1 MSKREI
7 IAAGLK
13 RTGGLSLLERVSR
26 SYEMR
31 FDSGSRWPHFSRVS
45 SGKFVILCYHRIG
58 TGGIPYYSEL
68 SAAAFD
74 AQMAFLRK
82 HYRVV
87 SLEKL
92 LGEMNDPSSKG
103 QAVAVTFDDGYR
115 GLFTEALPILKEHQ
129 IPAMVYLLAGAI
141 ESGEPAWYDR
151 IFLALQQVPGAS
163 FEIELD
169 TLHRFDLPTH
179 QSRVNAAASIVAE
192 LRKMPDARRRECCAA
207 LDKRVPL
214 PSDALANRMLSWDQV
229 RQMQKAGISFGAH
242 TMTHPVVSRLQP
254 LDAQRELTE
263 SKRLIEERLQTEI
276 PDFAFPFGHAADC
289 GPGAAELV
297 ARCGFRSGATT
308 TRGANRSGGDR
319 LSLLRAQIGE
329 EGSLALFAFYMIQLF
344 LCHDE
349 SADAASQPASGRA
362 TPPPDVREHE
372 EVRAS

>member
-1 MSKREI
+1 MSKREM

-13 RTGGLSLLERVSR
+13 RTGGLSLLERISR

-31 FDSGSRWPHFSRVS
+31 FDRRSRWPRFSRVA

-68 SAAAFD
+68 PAAAFD
-74 AQMAFLRK
+74 AQMALLRER
-82 HYRVV
+82 YRVV
-87 SLEKL
+87 SLETL
-92 LGEMNDPSSKG
+92 LDEMNDPASKG

-115 GLFTEALPILKEHQ
+115 GLFTEALPILKKHR
-129 IPAMVYLLAGAI
+129 IPATVYLLAGAI

-151 IFLALQQVPGAS
+151 IFLALQQVPGPS
-163 FEIELD
+163 FEIELGS
-169 TLHRFDLPTH
+169 LRRFDLPTR
-179 QSRVNAAASIVAE
+179 QSRVNAAAGIVAE
-192 LRKMPDARRRECCAA
+192 LRKMPDARRREWCAA
-207 LDKRVPL
+207 LDKRVSL
-214 PSDALANRMLSWDQV
+214 PADALANRMLSWGHV
-229 RQMQKAGISFGAH
+229 REMQRAGISLGAH

-254 LDAQRELTE
+254 ADAQRELTE

-319 LSLLRAQIGE
+319 FSLRRAQIGE
-329 EGSLALFAFYMIQLF
+329 EGSLALFAFYMNQLF
-344 LCHDE
+344 LCRDE
-349 SADAASQPASGRA
+349 SAAADSRPANGRA
-362 TPPPDVREHE
+362 TPPDVRERE
-372 EVRAS
+372 EARAS

>member
-13 RTGGLSLLERVSR
+13 RTGGLSLLERISR
-26 SYEMR
+26 SYELK
-31 FDSGSRWPHFSRVS
+31 FDGHSRWPHLSRVS
-45 SGKFVILCYHRIG
+45 KAKFAILCYHRIG
-58 TGGIPYYSEL
+58 TGGIPFYSEL
-68 SAAAFD
+68 PGAAFD
-74 AQMAFLRK
+74 AQMEFLRK
-82 HYRVV
+82 HYRVI
-87 SLEKL
+87 SLEQL
-92 LGEMNDPSSKG
+92 LREMDDPNSKG

-115 GLFTEALPILKEHQ
+115 GLFTEALPILTKHQ

-151 IFLALQQVPGAS
+151 IFLALQQAPGPS
-163 FEIELD
+163 FEIELGE
-169 TLHRFDLPTH
+169 LRRFDLPTH

-192 LRKMPDARRRECCAA
+192 LRKMPDARRRECCAV

-214 PSDALANRMLSWDQV
+214 PADALANRMLTWNQV
-229 RQMQKAGISFGAH
+229 REMQKAEIAFGAH
-242 TMTHPVVSRLQP
+242 TMTHPVISRLRP
-254 LDAQRELTE
+254 ADAQSELTE

-308 TRGANRSGGDR
+308 THGANRSGGDR

-329 EGSLALFAFYMIQLF
+329 EGSLALFAFYMNQLF
-344 LCHDE
+344 IRRDE
-349 SADAASQPASGRA
+349 SAEAASQPASGHA
-362 TPPPDVREHE
+362 APPPDVREHE
-372 EVRAS
+372 EARAS